1 LASQSEPKRV
11 IYSPEA
17 REDLALNYEFTAHN
31 WGLDQAERYA
41 VFLTDAAMEIATQP
55 QIGKKLTDYDG
66 IFVTLVRWKNARY
79 GHNIVY
85 RQTESGIYVLRILH
99 SAMDIPLHV
108 TEDQ

>member
-1 LASQSEPKRV
+1 MASKPQPKRV
-11 IYSPEA
+11 VYSPEA

-41 VFLTDAAMEIATQP
+41 LFLTDAAVEIASQP
-55 QIGKKLTDYDG
+55 LKGKKLAEYEG

-85 RQTESGIYVLRILH
+85 RATESGIYVLRILH
-99 SAMDIPLHV
+99 SAMDLPLHIV
-108 TEDQ
+108 ESQ

>member
-1 LASQSEPKRV
+1 VASKSQPERV

-41 VFLTDAAMEIATQP
+41 VFLTDAAIEIATQP
-55 QIGKKLTDYDG
+55 LKGKKLTDYEG
-66 IFVTLVRWKNARY
+66 IFVILVRWKSARY

-85 RQTESGIYVLRILH
+85 RETESGIYVLRILH
-99 SAMDIPLHV
+99 SARDIPLHV